1 LKRARW
7 LCWTSG
13 VFFAARAALG
23 DATDV
28 VIVGDRASAETA
40 ALEFELRA
48 AGLRPI
54 VRDDIALDEIDP
66 ENVTLDVGAIVAL
79 RQRGARRAIWIVDRV
94 TRKLVVRSL
103 PLDAS
108 ADPRTVAVS
117 AVELL
122 QASLMELA
130 SRAPSAPVIAPTP
143 AVRAVVA
150 RAFSTA
156 RAAPIVR
163 PPRQTDTGRST
174 LVGGAFGGGVVGT
187 WGDVALQPR
196 GMAAIDLSIARW
208 LRVSVVGGLSLAPAR
223 LDFIEGAVELQNGYV
238 GVRGGVVATQRASRL
253 HLSSG
258 AGLGLGW
265 IGARGDA
272 RRGYTGREDHYLGP
286 RFELWTRVGV
296 RLFGQFVI
304 GLDAAA
310 TTLGGPLNIR
320 VGERIVATQGALVLD
335 AVLFGAFAIDT
346 TPRD

>member
-1 LKRARW
+1 MRARW
-7 LCWTSG
+7 SRWALG

-28 VIVGDRASAETA
+28 VIVGDRSSAETA

-103 PLDAS
+103 PLDER
-108 ADPRTVAVS
+108 ADARTVAVS

-143 AVRAVVA
+143 AVRAVVE
-150 RAFSTA
+150 RALPRGQAVTIVQ
-156 RAAPIVR
+156 RPI
-163 PPRQTDTGRST
+163 QTDTARSA
-174 LVGGAFGGGVVGT
+174 LVGGAFGGGIVGT
-187 WGDVALQPR
+187 WGDVAIQPR
-196 GMAAIDLSIARW
+196 GMASIDLSIARW
-208 LRVSVVGGLSLAPAR
+208 FRVSVVGGLSLAPAR
-223 LDFIEGAVELQNGYV
+223 LDLIEGVVELQNGYG
-238 GVRGGVVATQRASRL
+238 GVRGGVVATPRASRL
-253 HLSSG
+253 HVSSG
-258 AGLGLGW
+258 GGLGLGW
-265 IGARGDA
+265 IGARGNA
-272 RRGYTGREDHYLGP
+272 RLGFAGREDHYLGP

-304 GLDAAA
+304 GVDATA
-310 TTLGGPLNIR
+310 TTLGGPLNVR
-320 VGERIVATQGALVLD
+320 VGERIIATQGALVLD
-335 AVLFGAFAIDT
+335 AVLFAAFAIDT
-346 TPRD
+346 APSD